1 MPMYNVCGGEQLSD
15 NNNLPTPPPGTYY
28 DKSGYLKDKE
38 TGKFVKGTKP
48 GPMVE
53 MRKETGRGATTK
65 SLAKAIKDA
74 FEVRVDTVD
83 TLDENNRI
91 RRKRKAIM
99 ADALAQI
106 ITTGEVYLP
115 GSFDRRGR
123 LRPGKHFEFSADEWL
138 SNLIKLLRYIEP
150 PVTEIGL
157 SEGTKGIIFDM
168 PVKRKGDDDDDDDIV
183 VQNVQPAQITDASYE
198 TIEEDEEQEE

>member
-1 MPMYNVCGGEQLSD
+1 
-15 NNNLPTPPPGTYY
+15 
-28 DKSGYLKDKE
+28 
-38 TGKFVKGTKP
+38 
-48 GPMVE
+48 
-53 MRKETGRGATTK
+53 
-65 SLAKAIKDA
+65 
-74 FEVRVDTVD
+74 
-83 TLDENNRI
+83 
-91 RRKRKAIM
+91 M
-99 ADALAQI
+99 ADALAQL
-106 ITTGEVYLP
+106 ITTGEVFLP

>member
-1 MPMYNVCGGEQLSD
+1 
-15 NNNLPTPPPGTYY
+15 
-28 DKSGYLKDKE
+28 
-38 TGKFVKGTKP
+38 
-48 GPMVE
+48 MVE
-53 MRKETGRGATTK
+53 MRKETGRGATTR

-91 RRKRKAIM
+91 RKKRKAIM

-168 PVKRKGDDDDDDDIV
+168 PVKRKGDDDDDIV
-183 VQNVQPAQITDASYE
+183 VQNVQPAQIADASYE